1 MRDPISLLHLIECTV
16 SCPWP
21 KDPVSLHY
29 ADDTLLFVPGDA
41 RLLISLRL
49 ILYAFE
55 RMAGS
60 NINFHNSYVYDFS
73 KCDEVGTRAVTIL
86 NCTSTPCRVSTLN
99 YLSK

>member
-1 MRDPISLLHLIECTV
+1 MRDPISLSHLVECTI

-21 KDPVSLHY
+21 KDLVSLHY
-29 ADDTLLFVPGDA
+29 AGDTLLLVPRDA
-41 RLLISLRL
+41 RSPISLKL

-55 RMAGS
+55 RIAGL

-73 KCDEVGTRAVTIL
+73 KCDEVGTRAATIL